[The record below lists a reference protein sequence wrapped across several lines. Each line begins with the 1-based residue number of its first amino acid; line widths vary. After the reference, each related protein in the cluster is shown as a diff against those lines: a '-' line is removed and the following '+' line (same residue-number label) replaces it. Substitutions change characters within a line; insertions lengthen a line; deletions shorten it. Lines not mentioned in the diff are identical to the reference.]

1 MRKFLSLLVALATVT
16 MAWAAQ
22 GGTLTSSKT
31 PIDPTQTVTLTYDG
45 TGTNFAN
52 WEPSC
57 FIHAWLVAADG
68 QTLSK
73 SYSTDWASCNGDGD
87 YASLAS
93 KLKMTYS
100 GTKGKYTISMNIKEF
115 FNVADADLPKIG
127 KLGVIVRAQYEGDNN
142 KTNDMFVN
150 VAYTT
155 PAAGTSVTYTVESTS
170 KVNVTGTAPEGS
182 SATYA
187 STYNTK
193 CQLTN
198 GNSMTLTLSG
208 FEGNKITGI
217 TLSMRSN
224 KSGGKGSL
232 TAVAGT
238 TTIASIA
245 DAAFNT
251 ASWNG
256 AWSTEYVDIIPTMA
270 KSDYTVQ
277 KDENVVITIAAS
289 ANSLYCQSFT
299 VYYDKGAT
307 PPTPV
312 DSTTLYFV
320 NALDWT
326 AVNGFVWPAE
336 GDAYKTWP
344 GEAAKKT
351 ADKVNEKDIYSYTFP
366 SSFVNVIFN
375 NGTDQTADLAWAAA
389 KPYFVPGAKNA
400 AGKYEGKWYASK
412 DDIPAPE
419 LPAKYYITGDS
430 ALVVDAGLAA
440 DKAWAPAAIKAA
452 ADTTVLNLK
461 AGVEY
466 KLKVTVDG
474 TWSTALGFDAL
485 SEKAEGLIADA
496 DGNICF
502 KLAEAGAVQVVYFK
516 KGDVVTFKV
525 LGNFYIKP
533 VIVETL
539 KLVPN
544 MWSEAGAK
552 MAAWVWGEGLAGAW
566 TPFFAGEGDTLSVKI
581 NAEADSI
588 IFVRMN
594 SDATEPDWAKEW
606 NRVKDEEIDHVG
618 LTYTITAWGA
628 EGVSVGQWTPYE
640 PVVPGKYYITGD
652 SALVVDAGL
661 TADKAWAPAAIKAD
675 ADTTVLNLKAGVE
688 YKLKVTVDGTWATA
702 LGYNALSEKTEG
714 LIADG
719 DDNICFKLAEAGAV
733 QVIYFKEGDVVTFK
747 VLGNFYI
754 KPVIVETLKLVPNMW
769 SEAGA
774 KMAAWVWGEGLA
786 GAWTPFF
793 AGEGDTLSV
802 KINAEADSI
811 IFVRMNSDATEPD
824 WAKEWNRVNNEE
836 IDHVG
841 LTYTIT
847 AWGDEGVSVGQ
858 WTPYEP
864 VVPGKYYITG
874 DSALVVDAG
883 LTADKAWAPAAI
895 KADADTTVLNLKA
908 GVEYKLKVTV
918 DGTWATA
925 LGYNALSEKT
935 EGLIADGDDNICFKL
950 TEAGAVQVIYFKEG
964 DVVTFKV
971 LGNFYIK
978 PVIVETLKL
987 VPNMWSEA
995 GAKMA
1000 AWVWGEGLAGAWTPF
1015 FAGEGDTLSVKINAE
1030 ADSIIFVRMNS
1041 DATEPDW
1048 AKEWNR
1054 VNNEEIDHVGL
1065 TYTITAWGD
1074 EGVSVGQWTPYEPV
1088 VPGKYYITGDSALV
1102 VDAGLT
1108 ADKAWAPAAI
1118 KADADTTVLNLK
1130 AGVEYKLKVTVDGT
1144 WATALGYN
1152 ALSEKTEG
1160 LIADGDD
1167 NICFKLTEAGAVQVI
1182 YFKEGDVVTFK
1193 VLGNFYIKPV
1203 IVETLKLV
1211 PNMWSEA
1218 GAKMAAWVW
1227 GEGLA
1232 GAWTPFFA
1240 GEGDTLS
1247 VKINAEADSIIFV
1260 RMNSDATE
1268 PDWAKEWNRVKDEE
1282 IDHVGLTYT
1291 ITDWDKGQWT
1301 PYEPAGGCDWDNL
1314 PWLGSALPAYAEQFK
1329 ICLGDPKPG
1338 VVNIQ
1343 ESFGTQAGI
1352 YVTFP
1357 SAAFGQISLSEGQY
1371 AIQGAGML
1379 LYVSAFTAKETE
1391 VSVVCENV
1399 EYVFTVYNDKGG
1411 EPVCKDKYGLKVGET
1426 VVEFAKNEAQTE
1438 WVEYYKQGVELT
1450 AGDVIVL
1457 YNICEDQTFAAKVA
1471 GYEGLTPLVGGDGWT
1486 VTETAKYDF
1495 YLKLIYGADELYVDK
1510 QGDTPVEG
1518 KYFITGDSALVVD
1531 AGLAAD
1537 KAWTPAAIK
1546 ADADTTILNL
1556 KANVDY
1562 KLKITLDGTW
1572 NTALGYD
1579 ALSEKTEG
1587 LIADV
1592 DGNICFKLAEAG
1604 AVQVIYFKAGDVVTF
1619 KVLGNFYIKPVIV
1632 ETLKL
1637 VPNMWSEAGAKM
1649 AAWVWGEGLAGAWT
1663 PFFAGEGDTLS
1674 VKINAEADSIIFVRM
1689 NSDATEPDW
1698 AKEWNRVK
1706 DEEIDHVGLTY
1717 TITDWDKGQWT
1728 PYEPAG
1734 GCDWDNLPWLGSAL
1748 PAYAEQFKI
1757 CLGDPKPGVVN
1768 IQESF
1773 GTQAGIYVTFPSA
1786 AFGQISLSE
1795 GQYAI
1800 QGAGMLLYVSA
1811 FTAKETE
1818 VSVVCENVEY
1828 VFTVYNDKGGEP
1840 VCEGKYGLKVGDN
1853 VVEFTKNEAQ
1863 TEWTEYYKQGVEL
1876 TQGQFIALY
1885 NICEET
1891 AFTATIAGYEGFT
1904 PATGGWT
1911 VTETAKY
1918 DFYLKLIYGADELY
1932 VVKQGSGDTK
1942 FYMKNNWNAGADWTW
1957 KEMTKDGDNYKLEN
1971 VVFGGSGVNYN
1982 TSETDEGAAWVEVA
1996 DILGDKIAAKDTV
2009 TFVLNPTAKTV
2020 TATIVG
2026 KYIPTGDVQYFMK
2039 NNWNAGADWTWK
2051 EMTKDGDNYKL
2062 ENVVYGGTGVN
2073 YNTEAT
2079 DANATWVA
2087 EENILGDKIAAK
2099 DTVTLTLDPVAATV
2113 TAKLIGKYQ
2122 EGTEPENAYGLM
2134 INGTTFVKADLNPAT
2149 PNEYMALGVELT
2161 AGQTLQVFD
2170 KANNVGWVI
2179 TNWNEGSYKFNIEN
2193 DKYVVTET
2201 AKYDFYFKM
2210 EYGNDY
2216 IYVAKQGTPTDPKV
2230 EVWGEMNDWK
2240 DGIPM
2245 TLSED
2250 KTKATI
2256 SANIDPDT
2264 YEFKIMVN
2272 GEWRSNAQT
2281 FTRQNNSAVGITI
2294 DERDNMKFVA
2304 DIKGDYTV
2312 TWIFATN
2319 ELSIVYPTST
2329 AIENLVTPA
2338 NELRKVMIDGKLYI
2352 LRDGKVYSVQGQ
2364 LIR

>member
-187 STYNTK
+187 STYTTK
-193 CQLTN
+193 CQLTS
-198 GNSMTLTLSG
+198 GKSMTLTLSG

-217 TLSMRSN
+217 TLSMKSN
-224 KSGGKGSL
+224 KSGGKGSF

-256 AWSTEYVDIIPTMA
+256 AWSTEYVDVIPTMT

-320 NALDWT
+320 NTLDW
-326 AVNGFVWPAE
+326 ANVKAFVWPAS
-336 GDAYKTWP
+336 GDAYKAWS
-344 GEAAKKT
+344 GEAMKKT
-351 ADKVNEKDIYSYTFP
+351 ADKVNGKDVYSYTFP

-400 AGKYEGKWYASK
+400 AGKYEGTWYASK

-440 DKAWAPAAIKAA
+440 DKAWAPAAIKAD

-461 AGVEY
+461 AGVDY

-474 TWSTALGFDAL
+474 TWSTALGYDAL

-516 KGDVVTFKV
+516 AGDVVTFKV
-525 LGNFYIKP
+525 LGKFYIKP

-552 MAAWVWGEGLAGAW
+552 MAAWVWGDDLAGAW

-581 NAEADSI
+581 DEQADSVV
-588 IFVRMN
+588 FVRFA
-594 SDATEPDWAKEW
+594 SDVTAPAWDATLW
-606 NRVKDEEIDHVG
+606 NRVKD
-618 LTYTITAWGA
+618 
-628 EGVSVGQWTPYE
+628 
-640 PVVPGKYYITGD
+640 
-652 SALVVDAGL
+652 
-661 TADKAWAPAAIKAD
+661 
-675 ADTTVLNLKAGVE
+675 
-688 YKLKVTVDGTWATA
+688 
-702 LGYNALSEKTEG
+702 
-714 LIADG
+714 
-719 DDNICFKLAEAGAV
+719 
-733 QVIYFKEGDVVTFK
+733 
-747 VLGNFYI
+747 
-754 KPVIVETLKLVPNMW
+754 
-769 SEAGA
+769 
-774 KMAAWVWGEGLA
+774 
-786 GAWTPFF
+786 
-793 AGEGDTLSV
+793 
-802 KINAEADSI
+802 
-811 IFVRMNSDATEPD
+811 
-824 WAKEWNRVNNEE
+824 EE

-864 VVPGKYYITG
+864 AGGCDWDNLPWLGSALPAYAEQFKICLGDPKPGVVNIQESFGTQAGIYVTFPSAAFGQISLSEGQYAIQGAGMLLYVSAFTAKETEVSVVCENVEYLFTVYNAKGGEPVCKDKYGLKVGDNVVEFAKNEAQTEWVEYYKQGVELTAGDVIVLYNICEDQTFAAKVAGYEGLTPLVGGDGWTVTETAKYDFYLKLIYGADELYVVKQGDTPVEGKY
-874 DSALVVDAG
+874 
-883 LTADKAWAPAAI
+883 
-895 KADADTTVLNLKA
+895 
-908 GVEYKLKVTV
+908 
-918 DGTWATA
+918 
-925 LGYNALSEKT
+925 
-935 EGLIADGDDNICFKL
+935 F
-950 TEAGAVQVIYFKEG
+950 
-964 DVVTFKV
+964 
-971 LGNFYIK
+971 
-978 PVIVETLKL
+978 
-987 VPNMWSEA
+987 
-995 GAKMA
+995 
-1000 AWVWGEGLAGAWTPF
+1000 
-1015 FAGEGDTLSVKINAE
+1015 
-1030 ADSIIFVRMNS
+1030 
-1041 DATEPDW
+1041 
-1048 AKEWNR
+1048 
-1054 VNNEEIDHVGL
+1054 
-1065 TYTITAWGD
+1065 
-1074 EGVSVGQWTPYEPV
+1074 
-1088 VPGKYYITGDSALV
+1088 ITGDSALV

-1399 EYVFTVYNDKGG
+1399 EYVFT
-1411 EPVCKDKYGLKVGET
+1411 
-1426 VVEFAKNEAQTE
+1426 
-1438 WVEYYKQGVELT
+1438 
-1450 AGDVIVL
+1450 I
-1457 YNICEDQTFAAKVA
+1457 
-1471 GYEGLTPLVGGDGWT
+1471 
-1486 VTETAKYDF
+1486 
-1495 YLKLIYGADELYVDK
+1495 
-1510 QGDTPVEG
+1510 
-1518 KYFITGDSALVVD
+1518 
-1531 AGLAAD
+1531 
-1537 KAWTPAAIK
+1537 
-1546 ADADTTILNL
+1546 
-1556 KANVDY
+1556 
-1562 KLKITLDGTW
+1562 
-1572 NTALGYD
+1572 
-1579 ALSEKTEG
+1579 
-1587 LIADV
+1587 
-1592 DGNICFKLAEAG
+1592 
-1604 AVQVIYFKAGDVVTF
+1604 
-1619 KVLGNFYIKPVIV
+1619 
-1632 ETLKL
+1632 
-1637 VPNMWSEAGAKM
+1637 
-1649 AAWVWGEGLAGAWT
+1649 
-1663 PFFAGEGDTLS
+1663 
-1674 VKINAEADSIIFVRM
+1674 
-1689 NSDATEPDW
+1689 
-1698 AKEWNRVK
+1698 
-1706 DEEIDHVGLTY
+1706 
-1717 TITDWDKGQWT
+1717 
-1728 PYEPAG
+1728 
-1734 GCDWDNLPWLGSAL
+1734 
-1748 PAYAEQFKI
+1748 
-1757 CLGDPKPGVVN
+1757 
-1768 IQESF
+1768 
-1773 GTQAGIYVTFPSA
+1773 
-1786 AFGQISLSE
+1786 
-1795 GQYAI
+1795 
-1800 QGAGMLLYVSA
+1800 
-1811 FTAKETE
+1811 
-1818 VSVVCENVEY
+1818 
-1828 VFTVYNDKGGEP
+1828 YNDKGGEP

-1932 VVKQGSGDTK
+1932 VVKQGSGDAK

-1957 KEMTKDGDNYKLEN
+1957 KKMTKDGDNYKLEN

-2087 EENILGDKIAAK
+2087 EADIKGDKLGAK
-2099 DTVTLTLDPVAATV
+2099 DTVNLVLNPVAGTV
-2113 TAKLIGKYQ
+2113 TATIVGKYVDPTPGDKVYTIVGVADLVGVEWNPEATDNDMAKQADGSYILVKNNVVLAVGTYDYKVVEGHSWDGWQIPAQGNQTLKIQ
-2122 EGTEPENAYGLM
+2122 EDGTYNVTFTLDAALTTLTATAINVGPAPAQEYGLM

-2230 EVWGEMNDWK
+2230 EVWGDMNDWAY
-2240 DGIPM
+2240 GLPM

-2281 FTRQNNSAVGITI
+2281 FTRQNNSAVGITMN
-2294 DERDNMKFVA
+2294 ENDNMKFVA

-2329 AIENLVTPA
+2329 AIENLVAPA
-2338 NELRKVMIDGKLYI
+2338 NDLRKVMIDGKLYI